1 MRRLFRNY
9 AIQAFL
15 FVRVRLLR
23 MWTPIWHTPK
33 PDCFGHRG
41 LGHTTPFVGP
51 TCTCRPP
58 SSGFH
63 ALIGSLI
70 HSKTFLKH
78 HVRMSRLL
86 DEGVGIRTPPSSS
99 PALSAEHLSPYIQ
112 KELILAL
119 LGNSARTLIWRSLRG
134 PSLIQASYKTVEC
147 THSWL
152 IRYNEEVITREDL
165 QQGV

>member
-1 MRRLFRNY
+1 M
-9 AIQAFL
+9 AHAKAG
-15 FVRVRLLR
+15 LLR
-23 MWTPIWHTPK
+23 SSWPRTHHT
-33 PDCFGHRG
+33 
-41 LGHTTPFVGP
+41 L
-51 TCTCRPP
+51 CRSYVYLPALP

-165 QQGV
+165 QQGARSRLATYRQYERR